1 MNFLFRNLLSV
12 AAFAIILSLSS
23 GSAFA
28 QAVKATTS
36 KIAFDDL
43 QSPQFSGGKQ
53 KTFKMK
59 DWLEIEVGVTV
70 QMDPVPKT
78 STVDRMTVKWFVAIQ
93 NPEKTG
99 TFLLLTRD
107 IEHVNIPIGDEVFC
121 SVYLSPAS
129 VRRLTGMDRAGKNI
143 VEAVGYEI
151 HINGEKVAEDTT
163 KFKAGWWNSP
173 SEKISRS
180 DAVPLLAKSETP
192 FSPMWW
198 DRYAEV
204 LDPRTKQ

>member
-1 MNFLFRNLLSV
+1 MNFSFRNLLSV
-12 AAFAIILSLSS
+12 
-23 GSAFA
+23 SAFA
-28 QAVKATTS
+28 AITSFSSSDAFAQKAEVTAS

-43 QSPQFSGGKQ
+43 MSPQFSGGKQ

-70 QMDPVPKT
+70 QMTPVPKT

-93 NPEKTG
+93 NPEKAG

-121 SVYLSPAS
+121 AVYLSPAS

-151 HINGEKVAEDTT
+151 LINGEKVAEDTT
-163 KFKAGWWNSP
+163 KFKVGWWNSP

-204 LDPRTKQ
+204 LDPRTRQ